1 MNGQTIAVALGVLAG
16 LVLMWSW
23 AAGARA
29 GRKVQ
34 KSIHHAGRTGNNAA
48 RIVMTAAVVVGVQWA
63 VVKLSAD
70 PVAWVIV
77 LGVPALIAGVTVAR
91 MLAGPDD
98 VVRVSSRGV
107 R

>member
-1 MNGQTIAVALGVLAG
+1 M
-16 LVLMWSW
+16 
-23 AAGARA
+23 
-29 GRKVQ
+29 
-34 KSIHHAGRTGNNAA
+34 
-48 RIVMTAAVVVGVQWA
+48 
-63 VVKLSAD
+63 KLSAD

>member
-16 LVLMWSW
+16 LVLVWSW
-23 AAGARA
+23 AAGART

-34 KSIHHAGRTGNNAA
+34 RSVHRAGRTGNNAA
-48 RIVMTAAVVVGVQWA
+48 RILATAVVVAGVQWA
-63 VVKLSAD
+63 VIRLSGD
-70 PVAWVIV
+70 PIAWAIV

-91 MLAGPDD
+91 TLAGPDD
-98 VVRVSSRGV
+98 VVRVSSRGI